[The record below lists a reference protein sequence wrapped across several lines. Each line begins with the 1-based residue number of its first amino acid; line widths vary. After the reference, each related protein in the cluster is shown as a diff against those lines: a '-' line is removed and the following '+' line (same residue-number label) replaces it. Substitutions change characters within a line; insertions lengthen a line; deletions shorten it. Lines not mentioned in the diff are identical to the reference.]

1 MLQSLDTEM
10 LEYWALLQQDQKKSI
25 VAFLKS
31 FVKKEDSDTLDIVQ
45 YNKILDETL
54 QAMEDGSFYTQEEAN
69 AILNKTLNDKK
80 H

>member
-31 FVKKEDSDTLDIVQ
+31 FVKKEDSDKVDIVQ

>member
-10 LEYWALLQQDQKKSI
+10 LEYWALLQHDQKKSI

-31 FVKKEDSDTLDIVQ
+31 FVKKEDSDKLDIVQ